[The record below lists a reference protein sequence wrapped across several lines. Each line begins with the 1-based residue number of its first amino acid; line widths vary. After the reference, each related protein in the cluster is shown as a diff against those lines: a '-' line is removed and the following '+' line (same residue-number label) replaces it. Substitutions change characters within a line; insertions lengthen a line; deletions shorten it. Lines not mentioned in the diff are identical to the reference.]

1 MGFFQFPDD
10 VYATGLG
17 TTLLEPLKK
26 KNPYKRAT
34 DFCSNTKAL
43 QKPSDKGLS
52 LPLICPLFKRQCSF
66 VEHCPASSIKQKR
79 KLGLGLR
86 EVK

>member
-17 TTLLEPLKK
+17 TTLLEPLEKK

-34 DFCSNTKAL
+34 DSCSNTKAL
-43 QKPSDKGLS
+43 PKPSDKGLS
-52 LPLICPLFKRQCSF
+52 LTLICPLFRR
-66 VEHCPASSIKQKR
+66 V
-79 KLGLGLR
+79 
-86 EVK
+86 